1 VLASKVHWSYRW
13 RLVFEGGESPVWL
26 PGPPFFLSG
35 NTGVTASAGADEL
48 IDRFAQQFGDTPV
61 GFGGDFWQLCCGAP
75 ADGAQVLTLV
85 FVHVV
90 VLRWLSGCGHEKTP
104 AWGRGLAFTGV
115 LSREWLTE

>member
-1 VLASKVHWSYRW
+1 VHWSYRW

-85 FVHVV
+85 KRIFVHVV
-90 VLRWLSGCGHEKTP
+90 VLAVASSVMW
-104 AWGRGLAFTGV
+104 A
-115 LSREWLTE
+115 